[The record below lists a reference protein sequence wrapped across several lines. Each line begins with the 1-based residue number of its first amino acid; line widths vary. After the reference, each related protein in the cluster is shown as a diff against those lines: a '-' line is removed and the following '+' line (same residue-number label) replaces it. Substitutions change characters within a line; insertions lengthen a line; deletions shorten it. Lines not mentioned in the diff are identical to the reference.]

1 VVHRYSGE
9 VLLRPKTCRVA
20 VADTA
25 AENLRRIAWHSRG
38 VAMELS
44 VPWLVQ
50 EEHVL
55 RVQLSS
61 PAAHLESLAPV
72 PSENSAGALARAML
86 LVQNQSIAAPL
97 VGGAYHFAT
106 AATRASAPPA
116 GAALPHLHAHTAS
129 AASSSKKSVTPP
141 PQEARHRSAPHSM
154 RSEPYSTALHAS
166 ALYHAS
172 CARKYWP
179 AVTRALMMSLPG
191 IKALFKALL
200 RR

>member
-1 VVHRYSGE
+1 MVHRYSGE

-50 EEHVL
+50 EEHAL

-97 VGGAYHFAT
+97 VGGAYRFAT
-106 AATRASAPPA
+106 AATRGSAAPA
-116 GAALPHLHAHTAS
+116 GAALSHLHAHTAS
-129 AASSSKKSVTPP
+129 DASSSKKSVTPP
-141 PQEARHRSAPHSM
+141 PGGAPQERTTFYEDR
-154 RSEPYSTALHAS
+154 TAFYRLTR
-166 ALYHAS
+166 L
-172 CARKYWP
+172 
-179 AVTRALMMSLPG
+179 RALPRLWLSQVLACCHARPHDVSS
-191 IKALFKALL
+191 
-200 RR
+200 R